1 MFSRSVEDH
10 PSHRIRTL
18 WISSACEDPVCK
30 GVCAQDLECA
40 EILEELDSPV
50 NSTVTNQSGT
60 TEASNQIFI
69 LHDMHCM
76 PEYVVTWI
84 SETPKKGSI

>member
-10 PSHRIRTL
+10 PSKQL
-18 WISSACEDPVCK
+18 NISLPSCPCEDPVCK